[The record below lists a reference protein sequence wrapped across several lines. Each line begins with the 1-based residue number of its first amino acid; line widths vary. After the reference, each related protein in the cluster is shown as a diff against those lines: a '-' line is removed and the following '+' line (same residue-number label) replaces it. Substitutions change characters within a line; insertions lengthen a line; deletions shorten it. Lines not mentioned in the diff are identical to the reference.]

1 MKFSNYTGL
10 SRFEVLQAITKITN
24 EDLKLYKE
32 DIKNLLKENY
42 PKEYLENYN
51 KLSNNEIDLFILE
64 LLYKEM
70 NINQDKTINKIFFED
85 GREIYNR
92 YEYHGLDVIEKIL
105 NIKLNEDSIIE
116 NITNLKN
123 ELYNI
128 EPYNEND
135 KLDKR
140 KFRGLLQNDLTKI
153 NSYSH
158 GLYFV
163 VASINYEIF
172 NKLFDRC
179 NSRDRQ
185 RDLKKIL
192 NEIDEFK
199 NIYPKEIKNIKE
211 VISNMNLN
219 IPKGKIVGLLGPN
232 GSGKSNVLEVISAI
246 FVGLFKNSTHQKR
259 PDFEYEIEYM
269 LNDKKIYIENK
280 KFGGLTNG
288 YH

>member
-24 EDLKLYKE
+24 KDLKLYKE
-32 DIKNLLKENY
+32 DIENLLKENY
-42 PKEYLENYN
+42 QKEDLENYN
-51 KLSNNEIDLFILE
+51 KLSCNEKDLFILE

-70 NINQDKTINKIFFED
+70 NINEDKTINKIFFED

-92 YEYHGLDVIEKIL
+92 YEYHGLDIIEKIL
-105 NIKLNEDSIIE
+105 KIKLNEDNIVESIA
-116 NITNLKN
+116 TLKN

-163 VASINYEIF
+163 IASINYEIF

-192 NEIDEFK
+192 KEIEEFK

-211 VISNMNLN
+211 VISN
-219 IPKGKIVGLLGPN
+219 IKSKI
-232 GSGKSNVLEVISAI
+232 
-246 FVGLFKNSTHQKR
+246 GLFIIFDSINKPQQYK
-259 PDFEYEIEYM
+259 I
-269 LNDKKIYIENK
+269 KKISDTKNTIK
-280 KFGGLTNG
+280 LFDLTNNI
-288 YH
+288 YFKE

>member
-42 PKEYLENYN
+42 PKEDLENYN
-51 KLSNNEIDLFILE
+51 KLSNNEKDLFILE

-70 NINQDKTINKIFFED
+70 NINEDKTIDKIFFED

-92 YEYHGLDVIEKIL
+92 YEYHGLDIIEKIL
-105 NIKLNEDSIIE
+105 KIDLNEDNIIE

-163 VASINYEIF
+163 IASINYEIF

-199 NIYPKEIKNIKE
+199 TIYPKEIKNIKE
-211 VISNMNLN
+211 VISN
-219 IPKGKIVGLLGPN
+219 IKSKI
-232 GSGKSNVLEVISAI
+232 
-246 FVGLFKNSTHQKR
+246 GLFIIFDS
-259 PDFEYEIEYM
+259 IEKPQRYKI
-269 LNDKKIYIENK
+269 KKISDTKNTIK
-280 KFGGLTNG
+280 LFDLTNNI
-288 YH
+288 YFKE

>member
-42 PKEYLENYN
+42 QKEVLENYN
-51 KLSNNEIDLFILE
+51 KLSCNEKDLFILE

-70 NINQDKTINKIFFED
+70 NINEDKTINKIFFED

-92 YEYHGLDVIEKIL
+92 YEYHGLDIIEKIL
-105 NIKLNEDSIIE
+105 DIKLNEDNIIK
-116 NITNLKN
+116 NITILKN
-123 ELYNI
+123 ELYSI

-163 VASINYEIF
+163 ITSINYEIF

-179 NSRDRQ
+179 TSRDRQ

-192 NEIDEFK
+192 KSLDKFENEHPQEVA
-199 NIYPKEIKNIKE
+199 NIKE
-211 VISNMNLN
+211 VIEDINS
-219 IPKGKIVGLLGPN
+219 KI
-232 GSGKSNVLEVISAI
+232 
-246 FVGLFKNSTHQKR
+246 GLFLIFDSINKPHQFKT
-259 PDFEYEIEYM
+259 
-269 LNDKKIYIENK
+269 KKLSDSK
-280 KFGGLTNG
+280 KTIKLFDLTNNI
-288 YH
+288 YNKD

>member
-42 PKEYLENYN
+42 PKEDLENYN
-51 KLSNNEIDLFILE
+51 KLSNNEKDLFILE

-70 NINQDKTINKIFFED
+70 NINEDKTIYKIFFED

-92 YEYHGLDVIEKIL
+92 YEYHGLDIIEKIL
-105 NIKLNEDSIIE
+105 KIDLNEDNIIE

-140 KFRGLLQNDLTKI
+140 KFRG
-153 NSYSH
+153 
-158 GLYFV
+158 
-163 VASINYEIF
+163 
-172 NKLFDRC
+172 
-179 NSRDRQ
+179 
-185 RDLKKIL
+185 
-192 NEIDEFK
+192 
-199 NIYPKEIKNIKE
+199 
-211 VISNMNLN
+211 
-219 IPKGKIVGLLGPN
+219 
-232 GSGKSNVLEVISAI
+232 
-246 FVGLFKNSTHQKR
+246 
-259 PDFEYEIEYM
+259 
-269 LNDKKIYIENK
+269 
-280 KFGGLTNG
+280 
-288 YH
+288 